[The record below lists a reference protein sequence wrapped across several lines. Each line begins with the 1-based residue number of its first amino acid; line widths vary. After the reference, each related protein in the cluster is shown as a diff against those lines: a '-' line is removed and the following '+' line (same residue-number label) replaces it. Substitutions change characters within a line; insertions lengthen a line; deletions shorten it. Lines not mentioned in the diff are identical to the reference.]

1 MEYNLRSTLQ
11 LLPFIN
17 FFAPKKKKQEFL
29 GKKKCTFF
37 EAPFEPSDDR
47 CGAALSRAVG
57 AAPPSES
64 PVSGAGR
71 GLKLTKI
78 EIIKDLKSLK
88 SLCFFASK
96 NMCNKSRIYNI
107 FSVTWLM
114 WPSRQATS
122 CPLRGR
128 FGYRGHVTQAPWQL
142 FKVKVGIFRAL
153 LSQFLFVKRCSC

>member
-1 MEYNLRSTLQ
+1 M
-11 LLPFIN
+11 
-17 FFAPKKKKQEFL
+17 

-88 SLCFFASK
+88 SLCFFTSK
-96 NMCNKSRIYNI
+96 NMCNKSRIYDI

-122 CPLRGR
+122 CPLRGS
-128 FGYRGHVTQAPWQL
+128 FGYRGHVTQAPWATLQSQSWHFQSTPVAIFVREKVQL
-142 FKVKVGIFRAL
+142 LVLCWGFMVGCWCWFFNL
-153 LSQFLFVKRCSC
+153 L